1 MKLNANQVRNMMA
14 KFVTVINRSSF
25 SSNVK
30 VAVEIFLVLL
40 SDYMFD
46 YFQMQ
51 EFAFVSQRPDSLSH
65 TLTICSNVLF
75 FSLVSLMF
83 LATSMAMEGH
93 SLFYCLKLRRD
104 RSHQIENYLE
114 HKWCPFQDL
123 MSMPQQFEGTI
134 LSL

>member
-1 MKLNANQVRNMMA
+1 MKLNANQIRNMMA

-51 EFAFVSQRPDSLSH
+51 EFAFVSQRPDSLSLSLS
-65 TLTICSNVLF
+65 LTICSNVLF
-75 FSLVSLMF
+75 FSLMSLMF
-83 LATSMAMEGH
+83 LATSMAIEGH
-93 SLFYCLKLRRD
+93 SLFYCLKL
-104 RSHQIENYLE
+104 
-114 HKWCPFQDL
+114 
-123 MSMPQQFEGTI
+123 
-134 LSL
+134 

>member
-1 MKLNANQVRNMMA
+1 MKFNANQIMNMME

-51 EFAFVSQRPDSLSH
+51 EFAFVSQRPDSLS
-65 TLTICSNVLF
+65 
-75 FSLVSLMF
+75 
-83 LATSMAMEGH
+83 
-93 SLFYCLKLRRD
+93 
-104 RSHQIENYLE
+104 
-114 HKWCPFQDL
+114 
-123 MSMPQQFEGTI
+123 
-134 LSL
+134 LSLSHNLQ